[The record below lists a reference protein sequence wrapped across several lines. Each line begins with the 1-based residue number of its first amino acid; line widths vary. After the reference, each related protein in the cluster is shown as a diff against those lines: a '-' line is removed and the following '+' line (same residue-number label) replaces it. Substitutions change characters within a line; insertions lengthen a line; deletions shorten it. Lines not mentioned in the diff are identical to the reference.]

1 MYNKVIVIH
10 IPKTAGSSL
19 QANLSWARGAIHG
32 NDKGTISIDFPIAN
46 LPYFEGLARHAEQRL
61 PELLSPGF
69 QVMNGH
75 FRYRDIA
82 PVLGA
87 LRPQVSLV
95 TFLRDPIKRTISD
108 YLYSSSPRHK
118 GRDAFVASYPSF
130 ESYCKN
136 TGEMNK
142 QFDYMRPFTNAPLDV
157 TIESARR
164 NIDFIG
170 RTEQFDQDYTVLVD
184 ALGVP
189 DLRTESQNVS
199 PRQDAARDTFE
210 KYSDMLHDIL
220 SDDIAL
226 CDALSEDA
234 RDRAGSTSIRA

>member
-19 QANLSWARGAIHG
+19 RANLSLAKCAIHEDHSG
-32 NDKGTISIDFPIAN
+32 LIGIDWPIAS
-46 LPYFEGLARHAEQRL
+46 LPYFEGLASHAEQRL

-69 QVMNGH
+69 QVMSGH
-75 FRYRDIA
+75 FRYRDIV

-108 YLYSSSPRHK
+108 YLYSSSSRHE
-118 GRDAFVASYPSF
+118 GRDAFVADNPSF
-130 ESYCKN
+130 ETYCKN

-142 QFDYMRPFTNAPLDV
+142 QFDYMRPFTSAPLDV
-157 TIESARR
+157 TIENARR
-164 NIDFIG
+164 NIDFLG
-170 RTEQFDQDYTVLVD
+170 RTEQFDQDYTTLVD
-184 ALGVP
+184 ALGIA
-189 DLRTESQNVS
+189 DLRAVS
-199 PRQDAARDTFE
+199 KNISDRQDMARDTFE
-210 KYSDMLHDIL
+210 KYGDMLNDIL

-234 RDRAGSTSIRA
+234 L